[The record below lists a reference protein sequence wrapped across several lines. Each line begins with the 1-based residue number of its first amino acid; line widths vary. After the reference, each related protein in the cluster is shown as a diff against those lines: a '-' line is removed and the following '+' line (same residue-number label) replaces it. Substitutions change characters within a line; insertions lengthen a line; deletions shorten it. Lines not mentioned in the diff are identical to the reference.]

1 LSFVHS
7 NKKKSVR
14 DLRSLMK
21 KLVFTCAATVY
32 LAGGSAVADLAPS
45 SAGDDDLNE
54 IVVTS
59 QRRAQILE
67 DVPIAVT
74 AVSLDFLRKITADSL
89 AGIGNFVPGLMVLAD
104 SPTQPHYQLRGIG
117 GSDFGVATDPAVG
130 VYIDG
135 VYSARSGASLLAFN
149 DIDRIE
155 VLRGPQGTL
164 FGRSSAAG
172 AISVITKKPSDVESG
187 SIDVQLGNEG
197 KRHVEAMLNAPV
209 AENMAFRFN
218 LVTNR
223 ANGFQSDAVTDRRL
237 DAENNWA
244 GRIAFGWD
252 LRSDSKL
259 VAVWNHDSINQPA
272 RPAIGLVPIS
282 SAGATPPVL
291 PPNPNFTGAGLL
303 NAINAPI
310 YNDLLPNPSES
321 RTLNDFVLTFE
332 CPFEGMGLQ
341 STTDYR
347 RFKTLNREDE
357 TGTDSYATY
366 FDTANIERNTSWYQ
380 ELRLSGNNRLSD
392 WIAGI
397 SYSYEHARQTS
408 QANTFSDAV
417 DTALQNVGAA
427 GPGGLFGATSAA
439 LAQLGIPIR
448 LTGQPWQES
457 MIDDGR
463 FRSIGVF
470 GDVIWRLTS
479 KLNLTTGVRYSDDTK
494 QFSWLAPKRS
504 SPGLD
509 AELAQMSRLNL
520 FDLIGIPESMYRFNL
535 VFPAG
540 VLQGVPFTAT
550 GSWTDVSPRVV
561 LDYHVDPSTMVYLSA
576 AKGFTPGG
584 FDSVSINGRYT
595 KETVWNY
602 EAGLKMTLPG
612 APLQVDVALYHY
624 SYTDKQSLVLS
635 TTADSSVPEYQVSS
649 SDQEAVGV
657 DLETRWQPLSA
668 LTLGLTAAYI
678 DARYSKYQ
686 SAALF
691 GYWRTQGQTPMEAA
705 ASANLTAQPTGEP
718 SWSFAA
724 TADYVFRLSDHGTV
738 DFWIG
743 QSYRGATRCNSES
756 QATFTCLPHAP
767 FHIEDAQEQT
777 NLRLTWRSV
786 KNRWGVS
793 LYSTNVF
800 DRRYV
805 TAIDAITASTLGT
818 PYALV
823 NAPRGYGIDL
833 RAEF

>member
-1 LSFVHS
+1 
-7 NKKKSVR
+7 
-14 DLRSLMK
+14 MK
-21 KLVFTCAATVY
+21 KLVFTCAATAY
-32 LAGGSAVADLAPS
+32 LAGRFAIADMAPPS
-45 SAGDDDLNE
+45 SAGDDDINE
-54 IVVTS
+54 VVVTA
-59 QRRAQILE
+59 QRRAQNLE
-67 DVPIAVT
+67 DVPIAIRV
-74 AVSLDFLRKITADSL
+74 VSLDFLRKITADSF
-89 AGIGNFVPGLMVLAD
+89 ADIGNFVPGLMVSAD

-135 VYSARSGASLLAFN
+135 VYAARSGASLLAFN

-164 FGRSSAAG
+164 LGRSSAAG
-172 AISVITKKPSDVESG
+172 AISVITKKPSDIEAG
-187 SIDVQLGNEG
+187 SIDVQFGNEG
-197 KRHVEAMLNAPV
+197 KGRVEAMLNTPV

-223 ANGFQSDAVTDRRL
+223 ANGFQTDAVTGRRL
-237 DAENNWA
+237 DTENNWA
-244 GRIAFGWD
+244 GRVAYGWD
-252 LRSDSKL
+252 LPSDSKL
-259 VAVWNHDSINQPA
+259 VAVWNHDSINQLA
-272 RPAIGLVPIS
+272 RPAIGLVPVP
-282 SAGATPPVL
+282 SAGATPPAL
-291 PPNPNFTGAGLL
+291 PPNPNFTGAAFL

-310 YNDLLPNPSES
+310 HNDLLPNPSES

-332 CPFEGMGLQ
+332 RRLKGIVLQ

-347 RFKTLNREDE
+347 LFKTFNREDE

-366 FDTANIERNTSWYQ
+366 FDTANIEHNTSWYQ
-380 ELRLSGNNRLSD
+380 ELRLSGSNSLTD
-392 WIAGI
+392 WVAGV

-417 DTALQNVGAA
+417 DTGLQNVGAA

-439 LAQLGIPIR
+439 LAELGIPIS

-463 FRSIGVF
+463 FKSLGVF
-470 GDVIWRLTS
+470 GDVIWRLS
-479 KLNLTTGVRYSDDTK
+479 GSLNLTTGVRYSHDTK
-494 QFSWLAPKRS
+494 QITWLAPTRS

-509 AELAQMSRLNL
+509 AALAQMSGLDL
-520 FDLIGIPESMYRFNL
+520 FNQIGIPESTYSFNL
-535 VFPAG
+535 IFPEGA
-540 VLQGVPFTAT
+540 LQGVPFKAS
-550 GSWTDVSPRVV
+550 GSWSDVSPRVV
-561 LDYHVDPSTMVYLSA
+561 LDYHVNPNTMVYLSA

-584 FDSVSINGRYT
+584 FNSVSINGRYT
-595 KETVWNY
+595 NETVWNY

-612 APLQVDVALYHY
+612 TRLQVNGALYHY

-635 TTADSSVPEYQVSS
+635 PTANSSVPEYQVSS
-649 SDQEAVGV
+649 SDQGAVGV

-678 DARYSKYQ
+678 DATYSKYQ

-691 GYWRTQGQTPMEAA
+691 GYWQTQGQTPIEAA
-705 ASANLTAQPTGEP
+705 ASANLTGQPTGEP
-718 SWSFAA
+718 WWSFAA
-724 TADYVFRLSDHGTV
+724 TANYALRFSDHGNV

-743 QSYRGATRCNSES
+743 QSFRGATRCNSES

-767 FHIEDAQEQT
+767 VPIEDAQDQT
-777 NLRLTWRSV
+777 DLRLTWRSL
-786 KNRWGVS
+786 KNRWDVS

-800 DRRYV
+800 DKRYV
-805 TAIDAITASTLGT
+805 TAINAITASTLGT

-823 NAPRGYGIDL
+823 NAPRRSGIDL
-833 RAEF
+833 RAGF